1 MRWARRL
8 ETKWKVVEISS
19 RPDRFER
26 TQSFKGFCF
35 SENLSGVSSVV
46 DATFPVLSLAMAVC

>member
-1 MRWARRL
+1 M
-8 ETKWKVVEISS
+8 EISS